1 MPQIRANPNRMELLK
16 LRRRGAVA
24 RRGHKLLKDKLDEL
38 MKEFQARI
46 GANRRLRAEVERDL
60 RAAYSQFAIARAE
73 AGQAVL
79 EPALMAG
86 APGRLLGVDEK
97 SLMSVTVPVLS
108 LDELPEPGG
117 YSLATTPAVLDA
129 GLSRLAAVAPRLVEL
144 AEREKA
150 IELLAAEIERTR
162 RRVNALEYVLIPSV
176 DATIRDI
183 QMKLDEAERSNLTR
197 LMKVKD
203 MIAQQEAEERARRTK
218 RSRCTSA
225 SV

>member
-16 LRRRGAVA
+16 LRRRSATA

-46 GANRRLRAEVERDL
+46 SDNRRLRRDVESDL
-60 RAAYSQFAIARAE
+60 AGAFGLFALARAE
-73 AGQAVL
+73 AGSAAL
-79 EPALMAG
+79 ASALMAG
-86 APGRLLGVDEK
+86 EAVPLLGVTEK
-97 SLMSVTVPVLS
+97 SVMSVRVPVFALGT
-108 LDELPEPGG
+108 LPEPGG
-117 YSLATTPAVLDA
+117 YSLATTPAVLDTA
-129 GLSRLAAVAPRLVEL
+129 LDRLAAVAPRMIDL

-162 RRVNALEYVLIPSV
+162 RRVNALEYVLIPTI

-183 QMKLDEAERSNLTR
+183 TMKLDEAERGNLTR

-203 MIAQQEAEERARRTK
+203 MIARQEASGGR
-218 RSRCTSA
+218 
-225 SV
+225 

>member
-150 IELLAAEIERTR
+150 IELLAAERVGKSISFRKSRQAPGHVAGAALRQSR
-162 RRVNALEYVLIPSV
+162 RNQVGFMV
-176 DATIRDI
+176 
-183 QMKLDEAERSNLTR
+183 
-197 LMKVKD
+197 
-203 MIAQQEAEERARRTK
+203 
-218 RSRCTSA
+218 
-225 SV
+225 

>member
-16 LRRRGAVA
+16 LKRRGAVA

-38 MKEFQARI
+38 MKEFQVRI
-46 GANRRLRAEVERDL
+46 GANRKLRAEVERQL
-60 RAAYSQFAIARAE
+60 FAAYSQFAIARAE
-73 AGQAVL
+73 AGQGVL
-79 EPALMAG
+79 EPALMA
-86 APGRLLGVDEK
+86 PDPRPLLGVDQK
-97 SLMSVTVPVLS
+97 SLMSISVPVFS
-108 LDELPEPGG
+108 LEELPEPGG

-129 GLSRLAAVAPRLVEL
+129 GLARLASVAPRLIEL

-162 RRVNALEYVLIPSV
+162 RRVNALEYVLIPSI
-176 DATIRDI
+176 DSTIRDI

-203 MIAQQEAEERARRTK
+203 MIAQQENAEGR
-218 RSRCTSA
+218 
-225 SV
+225 